1 MTDKKHYP
9 YTRDKDGWYID
20 KDECHT
26 ETLED
31 FLQSSCLGF
40 CCCGSPEENLKY
52 IQKGLKMIEL
62 RITDDYD
69 TFWKDSDRHFGNRVA
84 SNFFFYWADKE
95 ELTEHGGLIP
105 GWLTDKGKELLG
117 LLEELENTS

>member
-26 ETLED
+26 ETLCD
-31 FLQSSCLGF
+31 FLQTSCLGF
-40 CCCGSPEENLKY
+40 CGCRMPDTNLAYVK
-52 IQKGLKMIEL
+52 KGLQIINRDLKNWPP
-62 RITDDYD
+62 YD
-69 TFWKDSDRHFGNRVA
+69 EWQKTVMAHFQSQVA
-84 SNFFFYWADKE
+84 ADFFFYWTDKE
-95 ELTEHGGLIP
+95 ELTEHGGSIP

-117 LLEELENTS
+117 LLEELE